1 MRLTALHTLI
11 LTVLASLLLH
21 TLPANA
27 APGSTAALYQASGMN
42 QHQEHF
48 QFALKAA
55 QQRYAQQ
62 LPASV
67 YETLVTHSN
76 LRFAPK
82 GMHDRALA
90 RLALT
95 LQDEDQSQALAFYDS
110 VLGRAVVN
118 AETRATS
125 PASIVAMQRGL
136 PALQLS
142 PERRA
147 QVERLSELLPALDI
161 GVEVSLSLA
170 SLAAAS
176 ANSFLGGLMQIP
188 ESVVTSRRGDLRN
201 QMQPNLP
208 STLAHVYRDL
218 SDEELAGLIKWSE
231 SEHGKLFYS
240 AVELAVRDALNP

>member
-62 LPASV
+62 LPTSV
-67 YETLVTHSN
+67 YETLVTQSDM
-76 LRFAPK
+76 RFAPK

-95 LQDEDQSQALAFYDS
+95 LQEEDQRQALAFYDS
-110 VLGRAVVN
+110 ELGRTVVN

-136 PALQLS
+136 P
-142 PERRA
+142 E
-147 QVERLSELLPALDI
+147 LDI

-188 ESVVTSRRGDLRN
+188 ESVVTGRRGNLRN

-208 STLAHVYRDL
+208 ATLAHVYRDL
-218 SDEELAGLIKWSE
+218 SDEELAGLIKWGE
-231 SEHGKLFYS
+231 SEHGKLFYA

>member
-11 LTVLASLLLH
+11 LTVIASLLIH
-21 TLPANA
+21 SLPAHA
-27 APGSTAALYQASGMN
+27 APSPTTELYQASGMN

-55 QQRYAQQ
+55 QQRYAKQ
-62 LPASV
+62 LPASI
-67 YETLVTHSN
+67 YETLVTQSN
-76 LRFAPK
+76 QRFAPN
-82 GMHDRALA
+82 GMHDRAQA
-90 RLALT
+90 RLALA
-95 LQDEDQSQALAFYDS
+95 LQDEDQRAALAFYDS
-110 VLGRAVVN
+110 ALGRKVVT

-136 PALQLS
+136 PESELS
-142 PERRA
+142 AQRRERI
-147 QVERLSELLPALDI
+147 ERLSGLLPALDI

-170 SLAAAS
+170 SLAASS

-208 STLAHVYRDL
+208 STLAHVYREL
-218 SDEELAGLIKWSE
+218 SDEELDGLIKWSA
-231 SEHGKLFYS
+231 SEQGKLFYS

>member
-11 LTVLASLLLH
+11 LTLLTTLVLHSFA
-21 TLPANA
+21 AQA

-55 QQRYAQQ
+55 QQRYAKQ
-62 LPASV
+62 LPARIHES
-67 YETLVTHSN
+67 LVNQSN

-82 GMHDRALA
+82 DMHDRALA

-95 LQDEDQSQALAFYDS
+95 LQEEDQRQALAFYDS
-110 VLGRAVVN
+110 ALGRKVVN

-125 PASIVAMQRGL
+125 PASIVAMQRGFPE
-136 PALQLS
+136 PALS

-147 QVERLSELLPALDI
+147 HIDRLSELLPALDI

-188 ESVVTSRRGDLRN
+188 ESVVTGRRDDLRN

-208 STLAHVYRDL
+208 ATLAHVYRDL
-218 SDEELAGLIKWSE
+218 SDDELAGLIKWSE
-231 SEHGKLFYS
+231 SEHGKLFYA